1 MPATNDRPRLAPAIV
16 ATVALAA
23 VVVLMAIDLGSELIA
38 GSTPFHLAIEML
50 ATAFG
55 AAGVIALVRHLR
67 ELVQEAQDLRAD
79 LASSRE
85 EAARWAREARTLID
99 GLSDAIDAQLD
110 RWKLTPAE
118 KGVTLLLLKGLGHK
132 EIATVREVG
141 ETTVRQQARSVYR
154 KAGLAG
160 RHELAAFFLEDL
172 LGPQPAAR

>member
-1 MPATNDRPRLAPAIV
+1 MWTQWAIIFLPPFAAPWMWI
-16 ATVALAA
+16 
-23 VVVLMAIDLGSELIA
+23 
-38 GSTPFHLAIEML
+38 
-50 ATAFG
+50 
-55 AAGVIALVRHLR
+55 
-67 ELVQEAQDLRAD
+67 
-79 LASSRE
+79 
-85 EAARWAREARTLID
+85 AARWAREARTLID